1 MPEQRLATSSETCDG
16 AGEQPVSVRGRVLIA
31 EDEPMIA
38 WGLVDVVRR
47 LGYKVCATVDT
58 QEAAIEAAARLA
70 PDIILLDYRLAG
82 GDGLAA
88 ARRIR
93 AAHDIPIIFCT
104 AYVTGLRPEIP
115 SIPRAQLIGKPVT
128 PNSLQQALLRAAT
141 MK

>member
-1 MPEQRLATSSETCDG
+1 
-16 AGEQPVSVRGRVLIA
+16 
-31 EDEPMIA
+31 MIA

-88 ARRIR
+88 ARKS
-93 AAHDIPIIFCT
+93 APPMT
-104 AYVTGLRPEIP
+104 SP
-115 SIPRAQLIGKPVT
+115 SYF
-128 PNSLQQALLRAAT
+128 ALP
-141 MK
+141 M